1 MMAPSTHLAS
11 PRTRWRFAAMSFVF
25 FAHVMVA
32 TTGCQTTAPY
42 TWVDDI
48 DASVEAPLPYRV
60 RAGDEVSVQV
70 WKQEQLSTTVRV
82 RADGRITLNL
92 VGDVAIAGLKP
103 EAAAKQIA
111 RKLDGLFV
119 DPRVTVAVVRTLPE
133 SFSVLGEVRTAGKF
147 PLEPGDTVL
156 HGVARA
162 GGLTEFADRD
172 SLYVIRQEPVLTR
185 VRFTWADLIGGEGRA
200 PRFMLRGGDV
210 VIVE

>member
-1 MMAPSTHLAS
+1 MKQE
-11 PRTRWRFAAMSFVF
+11 R
-25 FAHVMVA
+25 VA
-32 TTGCQTTAPY
+32 TMNARHRHRWIASVATVCALLTLGACQTTAPFV
-42 TWVDDI
+42 WVDDI
-48 DASVEAPLPYRV
+48 DASVEAPLPYRI
-60 RAGDEVSVQV
+60 RAGDEVMVQV
-70 WKQEQLSTTVRV
+70 WKQDQLSTTVRV
-82 RADGRITLNL
+82 RADGRITLVL

-111 RKLDGLFV
+111 LKLDGLFV

-133 SFSVLGEVRTAGKF
+133 SFSVLGEVKTAGKF

-162 GGLTEFADRD
+162 GGLTDFADRD

-185 VRFTWADLIGGEGRA
+185 VRFTWADLVGGEGRA
-200 PRFMLRGGDV
+200 PRFLLRGGDV